1 MQTKHLAKGTSR
13 VAHVS
18 AVGSTAIARGQYTT
32 VWDYRR
38 GYIATTDPSMAGLVA
53 VGAIC
58 VGVAALA
65 HALGAGGRET
75 KDDRQSIRYSG
86 RRC

>member
-1 MQTKHLAKGTSR
+1 MNLAKGTSR

-18 AVGSTAIARGQYTT
+18 AAGSTAIARGHYTT

-38 GYIATTDPSMAGLVA
+38 GYVATTDPDVAGLVA
-53 VGAIC
+53 VGAVC
-58 VGVAALA
+58 LGVAALV

-75 KDDRQSIRYSG
+75 KDDQQAIRYSG